1 MIRPVRN
8 EDALQLAEI
17 YNYYI
22 EHTVATFE
30 EVPLDAEDLRARMDL
45 VAGRG
50 LPWLVAER
58 AGAVAGYCYAGPWR
72 ERSAYRYSVES
83 TVYLA
88 PACTG
93 EGLGTQLYATLFA
106 RLRQL
111 SVHVVMG
118 GITLPNAASV
128 ALHEK
133 MGMKQVAHFPE
144 VGYKDGR
151 WLDVGYWQL
160 VLAADNAK

>member
-1 MIRPVRN
+1 MIRPAGI
-8 EDALQLAEI
+8 EDAPQLAEI
-17 YNYYI
+17 YNHYI

-30 EVPLDAEDLRARMDL
+30 EVPLDARDLSLRLDA
-45 VAGRG
+45 VAARG

-58 AGAVAGYCYAGPWR
+58 AGAVVGYCYAGPWR

-88 PACTG
+88 PDCTG
-93 EGLGTQLYATLFA
+93 EGLGTRLYAALFE
-106 RLRQL
+106 RLRRQ
-111 SVHVVMG
+111 SVHAVIG

-133 MGMKQVAHFPE
+133 MGMQPVARFPE
-144 VGYKDGR
+144 VGYKGGR

-160 VLAADNAK
+160 VLDDDLAK